1 MTEQN
6 SINSITLDGP
16 LKDLNPGLF
25 CETCSARLVENEQ
38 CVICE
43 RLARLE
49 QENLRLSKQNEL
61 VALERNSSLEKA
73 IKLQMVIED
82 LSQRLYEQAQSFKQ
96 MNSGLR
102 EKERERAIW
111 KTHATRQENRLR
123 ELKSMVRLLHDR
135 GSLDTRHSDILLEVI
150 DEPIDEPARQEEKVE
165 LPKQDVQT
173 TTGGV
178 DLTGHTI
185 KIIHHALLEMSQL
198 IDEEKIED
206 LCGSRDRGLFVD
218 WMIGKSSSP
227 D

>member
-1 MTEQN
+1 
-6 SINSITLDGP
+6 
-16 LKDLNPGLF
+16 
-25 CETCSARLVENEQ
+25 VENEQ